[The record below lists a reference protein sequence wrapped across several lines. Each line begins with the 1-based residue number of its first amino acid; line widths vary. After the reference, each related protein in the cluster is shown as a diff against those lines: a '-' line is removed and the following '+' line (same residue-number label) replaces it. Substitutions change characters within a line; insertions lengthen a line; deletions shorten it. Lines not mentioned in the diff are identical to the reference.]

1 MRRSVPIQFY
11 FKTIFLCFLAHASM
25 DGSSG
30 GGTGNVH
37 YGVESPPQFSRH
49 IRADSETSSD
59 MTPLISSRSSF
70 NIHHDQTNSGKS
82 IFKKNTKAI

>member
-1 MRRSVPIQFY
+1 MSV
-11 FKTIFLCFLAHASM
+11 TIHFLKPYLLCLLAHASM

-30 GGTGNVH
+30 GGTGNAH
-37 YGVESPPQFSRH
+37 FGVESPPQFSRH

-82 IFKKNTKAI
+82 IFKKNSKSI